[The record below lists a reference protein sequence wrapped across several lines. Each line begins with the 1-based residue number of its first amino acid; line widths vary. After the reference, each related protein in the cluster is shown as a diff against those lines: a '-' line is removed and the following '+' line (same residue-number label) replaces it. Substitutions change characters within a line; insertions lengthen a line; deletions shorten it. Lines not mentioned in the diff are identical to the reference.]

1 MRRAPGRNPA
11 CVNPFRSLSG
21 DATVGVR
28 NVAFS
33 PRRLSVPA
41 GAIVR
46 WNFRDPIRHDV
57 TLAGG
62 PRAFASAY
70 LRRGASY
77 STQLTTRG
85 EYRIFCSLHPVTMS
99 QTIVVR

>member
-1 MRRAPGRNPA
+1 MTKTWPGYWGVPLKT
-11 CVNPFRSLSG
+11 LSG

-33 PRRLSVPA
+33 PRRLSVRA
-41 GAIVR
+41 GATVR

-70 LRRGASY
+70 YKGGASY
-77 STQLTTRG
+77 RTKLTTPG
-85 EYRIFCSLHPVTMS
+85 EYRIFCSLHPVAMS